1 MGRRWWKSQ
10 SNWGWKKKYGSS
22 QKKAKRQRCD
32 TFMDDLDSTLSSTEV
47 ERMLGLGTSAAS
59 TSQSMIEI
67 DDEDFGHDDLDDET
81 CFGTLRGNIVG
92 LQYYAG
98 IVNRN
103 EMVALQREPHNPYD
117 CNAIRVLNVVGIQV
131 GHIKRELAKPLA
143 FILDKGLARL
153 EGVVPF
159 GSKNVF
165 SMPIDLTLWG
175 KPEHHGEAVSKLKG
189 CGYFLTGG
197 SPLSSAVGASLSQG
211 PSNGGQRIMQPCQP
225 RRTYLTPAEVKNELD
240 KVFENIEKG
249 DKTSLAEPAEAIV
262 TQLYPHQKQALNWM
276 IVRENKAILPPF
288 WEERDGQYFNTVLN
302 FTTKI
307 RPPSVCGGILADDMG
322 LGKTLEMITLI
333 VSNFVNNEPLARP
346 VKGLVR
352 QSRSE
357 RLALLKAKSL
367 LSSGCE
373 DVGSLPD
380 KKPARQKDNKN
391 FIDDETHVPRSL
403 QELIDMSAE
412 SADTGDSGDNSTSEE
427 EEEEPTLSEKV
438 MTLKEDPNFS
448 PLVAHKGRSSKGS
461 PVACRR
467 SSRPTRSVKRPVR
480 YTYSSDEDYLINEET
495 PKKKVK
501 ALAVVPTIKE
511 RMKGKALVSGTN
523 VQKGKGKKGQNSA
536 MAECKQQND
545 AKVSSDGYPVDE
557 SKADVLKTSEPPAVI
572 GVDANVSG
580 NAKTAMVAQIANQ
593 PATRTLVSSQGCSEA
608 PRESNTAPADP
619 TILRTPAPDSDTS
632 LQLKVQDEEKTT
644 CAKDSKIRPGTLNSR
659 KKVTSSCDSQE
670 IICVDSS
677 PEVDDL
683 PDLDQPKLTEVCYV
697 GADEDVLP
705 DLHNPLPSKQAL
717 LDDLATVVPRNYH
730 EPVVQDVGEATGR
743 TAVSGPR
750 STLIVCPLSVLSNW
764 MDQLEVHVDRHVHL
778 SIYLYYGAARVK
790 DTNVLQ
796 HQDIVITTYSTM
808 AADYKRS
815 QTGRG
820 QVSPLKKVRW
830 LRVVLDEGHAIR
842 NPQSQQS
849 KAIMELE
856 AERRWVLTGTPIQN
870 SIKDLWS
877 LINFLKVTPFTDQ
890 QWWRR
895 TIERPLE
902 KGEDSALKRVQHLMG
917 HLALRRTK
925 TQTVDGKPLVELP
938 KRQVCIEHIT
948 LSQEE
953 RTVYDAMQK
962 EGKLIVSKYFKQGT
976 LLHHYGDVLAI
987 LMRLRQL
994 CCHPFLVAKAA
1005 EAVKETLGE
1014 LSSCD
1019 GALSEEMRMK
1029 LIGTLITVLGSG
1041 TDEECAVCLDA
1052 LRSPVITHCAHVFCR
1067 PCIESVI
1074 RNERADAL
1082 MNSILKLRVED
1093 PAIKSVVV
1101 SQFTSFLNVLE
1112 HPLTA
1117 NGFRF
1122 VRLNGSM
1129 NQKSRTE
1136 AIEEFSNPCAGS
1148 PTIMLLSLKA
1158 GGVGI
1163 NLTAASRVFLL
1174 DPAWN
1179 PASEEQCF
1187 DRCHRLGQ
1195 TRDVVITKYIVEDS
1209 VEERMLQLQEK
1220 KLHLMQ
1226 GAFGQKQSAEE
1237 RRQKRILDIKSLL
1250 NL

>member
-1 MGRRWWKSQ
+1 
-10 SNWGWKKKYGSS
+10 
-22 QKKAKRQRCD
+22 
-32 TFMDDLDSTLSSTEV
+32 
-47 ERMLGLGTSAAS
+47 
-59 TSQSMIEI
+59 
-67 DDEDFGHDDLDDET
+67 
-81 CFGTLRGNIVG
+81 
-92 LQYYAG
+92 
-98 IVNRN
+98 
-103 EMVALQREPHNPYD
+103 
-117 CNAIRVLNVVGIQV
+117 
-131 GHIKRELAKPLA
+131 
-143 FILDKGLARL
+143 
-153 EGVVPF
+153 
-159 GSKNVF
+159 
-165 SMPIDLTLWG
+165 
-175 KPEHHGEAVSKLKG
+175 
-189 CGYFLTGG
+189 
-197 SPLSSAVGASLSQG
+197 
-211 PSNGGQRIMQPCQP
+211 
-225 RRTYLTPAEVKNELD
+225 
-240 KVFENIEKG
+240 
-249 DKTSLAEPAEAIV
+249 
-262 TQLYPHQKQALNWM
+262 
-276 IVRENKAILPPF
+276 
-288 WEERDGQYFNTVLN
+288 
-302 FTTKI
+302 
-307 RPPSVCGGILADDMG
+307 
-322 LGKTLEMITLI
+322 
-333 VSNFVNNEPLARP
+333 
-346 VKGLVR
+346 
-352 QSRSE
+352 
-357 RLALLKAKSL
+357 
-367 LSSGCE
+367 
-373 DVGSLPD
+373 
-380 KKPARQKDNKN
+380 
-391 FIDDETHVPRSL
+391 
-403 QELIDMSAE
+403 
-412 SADTGDSGDNSTSEE
+412 
-427 EEEEPTLSEKV
+427 
-438 MTLKEDPNFS
+438 
-448 PLVAHKGRSSKGS
+448 
-461 PVACRR
+461 
-467 SSRPTRSVKRPVR
+467 
-480 YTYSSDEDYLINEET
+480 
-495 PKKKVK
+495 
-501 ALAVVPTIKE
+501 
-511 RMKGKALVSGTN
+511 
-523 VQKGKGKKGQNSA
+523 
-536 MAECKQQND
+536 
-545 AKVSSDGYPVDE
+545 
-557 SKADVLKTSEPPAVI
+557 
-572 GVDANVSG
+572 
-580 NAKTAMVAQIANQ
+580 
-593 PATRTLVSSQGCSEA
+593 
-608 PRESNTAPADP
+608 
-619 TILRTPAPDSDTS
+619 
-632 LQLKVQDEEKTT
+632 
-644 CAKDSKIRPGTLNSR
+644 
-659 KKVTSSCDSQE
+659 
-670 IICVDSS
+670 
-677 PEVDDL
+677 
-683 PDLDQPKLTEVCYV
+683 
-697 GADEDVLP
+697 
-705 DLHNPLPSKQAL
+705 
-717 LDDLATVVPRNYH
+717 
-730 EPVVQDVGEATGR
+730 
-743 TAVSGPR
+743 
-750 STLIVCPLSVLSNW
+750 
-764 MDQLEVHVDRHVHL
+764 DQLEVHVDRHVHL

-1052 LRSPVITHCAHVFCR
+1052 LSLLSETRGRHPRCPLCRGDVDADKLLEVPAEEDLEQEANGSPAIAA
-1067 PCIESVI
+1067 ESWKSSAK
-1074 RNERADAL
+1074 ADAL